1 MDKLSKTA
9 FNEALKDVRKSYRLL
24 ALYQQRIKDTVK
36 YIGNV
41 YGMNFDSGWSKFS
54 KTASRGRRV
63 NIDDWSWDW
72 LSMYFYE
79 FNLGSKIID
88 NISYH
93 FKVLHQADTGY
104 YDASR
109 AKKLSKQ
116 SISEFESASKATS
129 RMFLILSREENGCP
143 LEHLLNGKLSTDSSE
158 LIENENWVAI
168 PYELEQ
174 FMNQEGTDK
183 LLNDFDKKVFQKF
196 GISLIIKPDE
206 NV

>member
-1 MDKLSKTA
+1 MDKLSKQEL
-9 FNEALKDVRKSYRLL
+9 NETLTDVRKSYRLL

-41 YGMNFDSGWSKFS
+41 YGMNFDSGWPKFS

-88 NISYH
+88 AKSYH

-104 YDASR
+104 YDASV
-109 AKKLSKQ
+109 KLSMQ
-116 SISEFESASKATS
+116 SINEFGSANKAIS

-143 LEHLLNGKLSTDSSE
+143 LKHLLNGKLSADSNV
-158 LIENENWVAI
+158 IIQNENWLAI
-168 PYELEQ
+168 PYELQQ
-174 FMNQEGTDK
+174 FMNQEGTDN
-183 LLNDFDKKVFQKF
+183 LLKDFDIKVFQKF
-196 GISLIIKPDE
+196 GVSLIVKSNE
-206 NV
+206 EEE